1 MGRRESAAPGKEQSM
16 PNVTKLSHAVL
27 FISNLERSRPFYEKA
42 FGLQFVA
49 GRPGAAFFRIPGG
62 EDHHNLALMEV
73 GAGAP
78 VPSQGSVGLYHLAWE
93 VDSIDALAAAIE
105 PLVEMGALVGAS
117 DHGATKSLYGKDP
130 DGIEFE
136 ILWRVPREDWGEWE
150 NSVTTRPLNL
160 QAELARFGKQDLL
173 TTG

>member
-1 MGRRESAAPGKEQSM
+1 MR
-16 PNVTKLSHAVL
+16 TTTTW
-27 FISNLERSRPFYEKA
+27 RSWRSVRARSCHP
-42 FGLQFVA
+42 Q
-49 GRPGAAFFRIPGG
+49 GA
-62 EDHHNLALMEV
+62 
-73 GAGAP
+73 
-78 VPSQGSVGLYHLAWE
+78 VGLYHLAWE

-150 NSVTTRPLNL
+150 NSVTTRPLDL

-173 TTG
+173 DSAAGQPV